1 MKKIEIYTTNTCPF
15 CFSAKDLLNKK
26 NLAFHEVDLSGD
38 TEGRAKLRDKLNGVT
53 SVPQIFIEGQHI
65 GGCDELYAIESTGE
79 LDKLVSE

>member
-26 NLAFHEVDLSGD
+26 NLVFHEVDLSGD

-53 SVPQIFIEGQHI
+53 SVPQIFIEGQHV